1 MSRTLLKNAL
11 LVTGARTGE
20 GSILIED
27 GKISSIAFYDS
38 GETIPD
44 IPSVPSE
51 DLGGLAVMPGAV
63 DIHVH
68 FREPGLTHKGD
79 IASGSRAALMGG
91 VTSFVD
97 MPNTIPPT
105 TDGAALEEKYRIASA
120 KSLAN
125 YGFHIG
131 ATSSNI
137 MEIKRLCSQSP
148 ESFGGIKV
156 FLGSSTGNMLLND
169 CSALDALFS
178 IKGKCILIHSED
190 ENIIKDNLAKAVS
203 AYGDAVPFTLH
214 PLIRSRE
221 ACIKSTADAL
231 ERAMRLG
238 TRLHVLHVSTA
249 EEVELIRT
257 AKGYNQ
263 GITAE
268 TTAGYLLFSDED
280 YPALGPFLKCNPAI
294 KSPRDREALRDALRD
309 GTIDTIGSDHAP
321 HLKEEKLRP
330 YTSCPSGVPSVGDSL
345 HALLA
350 IAEQDGIPLGRIA
363 EVMSETPARILGIKG
378 KGQLKE
384 GFDADF
390 VVLDPDAVSV
400 PEASDSPCGWTPYE
414 GMPLKGRIHSVWLAG
429 EKSVSNGNIISR
441 PRASRLS
448 FIRSD
453 QFQ

>member
-38 GETIPD
+38 RETIPD

-221 ACIKSTADAL
+221 
-231 ERAMRLG
+231 
-238 TRLHVLHVSTA
+238 
-249 EEVELIRT
+249 
-257 AKGYNQ
+257 
-263 GITAE
+263 
-268 TTAGYLLFSDED
+268 
-280 YPALGPFLKCNPAI
+280 
-294 KSPRDREALRDALRD
+294 
-309 GTIDTIGSDHAP
+309 
-321 HLKEEKLRP
+321 
-330 YTSCPSGVPSVGDSL
+330 
-345 HALLA
+345 
-350 IAEQDGIPLGRIA
+350 
-363 EVMSETPARILGIKG
+363 
-378 KGQLKE
+378 
-384 GFDADF
+384 
-390 VVLDPDAVSV
+390 
-400 PEASDSPCGWTPYE
+400 
-414 GMPLKGRIHSVWLAG
+414 
-429 EKSVSNGNIISR
+429 
-441 PRASRLS
+441 
-448 FIRSD
+448 
-453 QFQ
+453 